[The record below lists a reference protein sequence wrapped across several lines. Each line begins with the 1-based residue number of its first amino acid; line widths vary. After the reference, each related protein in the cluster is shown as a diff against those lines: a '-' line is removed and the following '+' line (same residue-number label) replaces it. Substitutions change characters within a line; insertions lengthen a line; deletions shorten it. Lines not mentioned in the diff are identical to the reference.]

1 MLYETYALVCNL
13 LSEFG
18 VFLRRAVVNLAA
30 ARRTQRRQESAL
42 YHFAVRVGIEEH
54 VLVACSGPVLLGLIA
69 AENRLSY
76 RVPKTAFNERIEH
89 VRRLAGHGACGQ
101 SRKLYGI
108 LREFA
113 YGLEVPAAR
122 VYAPAVYLYAQ
133 LLYLLA

>member
-1 MLYETYALVCNL
+1 MLYEPDALVCNL
-13 LSEFG
+13 LREFR
-18 VFLRRAVVNLAA
+18 VFLRRSVVNLAA
-30 ARRTQRRQESAL
+30 ARRPQRRQESPL

-54 VLVACSGPVLLGLIA
+54 VLVPRARLVLLRLVA

-76 RVPKTAFNERIEH
+76 RVPKTAFNVRIEY
-89 VRRLAGHGACGQ
+89 VRRLAGHGARRQ

-113 YGLEVPAAR
+113 YGLEVTAAR
-122 VYAPAVYLYAQ
+122 VYSPAVYPDTQ